1 MQKADELFQT
11 LVKKFGAT
19 SPEVWYNYAHWL
31 HAVRNQPEK
40 ARALLPRAT
49 QALPNHARFALMTK
63 FAALEFNSPHRN
75 PELGRTMFEGLLA
88 TFPKRFD
95 LWNQLLDHEDAAG
108 AGADKTAVRDV
119 FERAAK
125 VKGLKARAAKKWFK
139 RWADWEE
146 KNGDAKSR
154 DRVSARAAEWVRAR
168 AEAKSSKGEDLDD
181 EDEDDD

>member
-1 MQKADELFQT
+1 MRNK
-11 LVKKFGAT
+11 
-19 SPEVWYNYAHWL
+19 PE
-31 HAVRNQPEK
+31 Q

-49 QALPNHARFALMTK
+49 QALPSHARFALMTK
-63 FAALEFNSPHRN
+63 FAALEFTSPHRN

-95 LWNQLLDHEDAAG
+95 LWNQLLDHEIAAG
-108 AGADKTAVRDV
+108 DDKTVVRDV
-119 FERAAK
+119 FERATK

-154 DRVSARAAEWVRAR
+154 DKVRAKAAEWVRAK
-168 AEAKSSKGEDLDD
+168 AEAKETKGDEAD